1 MISRAQNSKFTLVV
15 TIVVV
20 LLAVLAWFGLQALDG
35 ASFSSGVGS
44 SVSRDEGSAVTSV
57 SAAARTAAD
66 EDVETATAE
75 QLDNAD
81 PQSFEEAIV
90 ERVVDGDT
98 IIVRVDGQRERV
110 RLVGI
115 NAPESVHED
124 ESKNTPEGHEASDH
138 LKSLLH
144 EGDTVYLQQDTSY
157 TDQYD
162 RRLAY
167 VWDALPTD
175 AQDALN
181 PETILVHMINAWQV
195 ADGYAQART
204 YKPDTLHDELFK
216 TWGEEATQQGAGVA
230 YSW

>member
-1 MISRAQNSKFTLVV
+1 MASRAQNSKFTLVV

-35 ASFSSGVGS
+35 ASPEAATPRG
-44 SVSRDEGSAVTSV
+44 EGSAVTSV
-57 SAAARTAAD
+57 SAAVRAAAEQD
-66 EDVETATAE
+66 AEDATSE

-81 PQSFEEAIV
+81 PRMFEEATV

-98 IIVRVDGQRERV
+98 IIVRVNGQRERV
-110 RLVGI
+110 RLVGM

-144 EGDTVYLQQDTSY
+144 EGDTVYLQQDTSS

-167 VWDALPTD
+167 VWDMLPAD
-175 AQDALN
+175 VQDALN
-181 PETILVHMINAWQV
+181 PETIFVHMINARQI

-204 YKPDTLHDELFK
+204 YKPDTLHDELFH
-216 TWGEEATQQGAGVA
+216 TWGEEAAHQGAGVSYA
-230 YSW
+230 W